1 MAIFAKQMKKYLVF
15 LFVLFYFSVASGA
28 TVQFHYCMGK
38 LVEWGFAHPE
48 PDDTCSKCK
57 MENSD
62 RDGCCKQEQQQ
73 LKVEKAQ
80 KAEFNFQFKAAPDL
94 VALPSYCAPG
104 QLLVQ
109 QLTTGANFSHA
120 PPRTSKTPV
129 FVQLRTFRI

>member
-1 MAIFAKQMKKYLVF
+1 MKKYLIL

-38 LVEWGFAHPE
+38 LVEWGIAHSE
-48 PDDTCSKCK
+48 PSDTCSKCK

-80 KAEFNFQFKAAPDL
+80 TAEFNFQFKAAPDL
-94 VALPSYCAPG
+94 VDLPPFSAPIP
-104 QLLVQ
+104 LMVQ
-109 QLTTGANFSHA
+109 QSAIGTNFSNA
-120 PPRTSKTPV
+120 PPRTAKTPV
-129 FVQLRTFRI
+129 FVRLRTFRI